1 MKSIQRY
8 GFLIPLVILL
18 YGCTA
23 QLPEPAPTSTP
34 NIRRPTNPAQSTNP
48 TLPTTSPSQT
58 APLQTPDPFPDPV
71 IAAVGKEEVVFDW
84 TTDRCEP
91 ENLPDLPTR
100 AFRDA
105 EGQVNMII
113 SHYVNYRAVGPDLNN
128 LTMDCDP
135 LLKSTK
141 NADPTAFSDWE
152 WIGSTYTEDGQTI
165 YALIHNEYQG
175 HTHPGQCPQ
184 GEYFPCWYNTV
195 SIVKSTD
202 AGRTFSHIAE
212 PPEHLVATLPYPY
225 IAGEGPNGIRAP
237 SNILKGEDG
246 FYYSYLAAATEY
258 PQSQWVCLMRT
269 DDLEDPKAWRFWDGE
284 GFDGQFI
291 DPYVDKGEDHKCPP
305 LEWDNIGA
313 SLNDSITYN
322 TYLDQYVLIGI
333 SADQIE
339 NREVWGV
346 YYAFSDDLV
355 HWSRRKLLLELPLPW
370 TVEHHTHTS
379 HLYPSLLDPDSE
391 SRNFSTTDKTAYLY
405 ITRQNFGQ
413 GSLDRDLIRFPV
425 EFFPSKEEIIL
436 PSTPAADEG
445 LEVLTL
451 SILKQEFTVPA
462 NTPLELT
469 LAWEAK
475 TAEHVA
481 DFLADGQLE
490 IILDGE
496 ILPLPMDFWGEIKS
510 SGDRFSSQW
519 LYPVGVLDPGIHT
532 VSITISSSVAINDGL
547 GNMYQGRFFE
557 NTLRIIVE

>member
-1 MKSIQRY
+1 MRMRPICSI
-8 GFLIPLVILL
+8 FLQMTLL
-18 YGCTA
+18 SAACN
-23 QLPEPAPTSTP
+23 L
-34 NIRRPTNPAQSTNP
+34 TNPPASEASEAPELPPPSATHADPP
-48 TLPTTSPSQT
+48 TPSE
-58 APLQTPDPFPDPV
+58 TPDPFPDPV
-71 IAAVGKEEVVFDW
+71 IATVGEEEVVFDW

-113 SHYVNYRAVGPDLNN
+113 SHYVNYRAVGPDLDH

-135 LLKSTK
+135 LMHSTK

-165 YALIHNEYQG
+165 YALVHNEYQG
-175 HTHPGQCPQ
+175 HTHAGQCPQ

-202 AGRTFSHIAE
+202 AGRTFSHVAE

-291 DPYVDKGEDHKCPP
+291 DPYVDEGEDHRCPP

-333 SADQIE
+333 SADRID

-425 EFFPSKEEIIL
+425 EFFPAEE
-436 PSTPAADEG
+436 D
-445 LEVLTL
+445 
-451 SILKQEFTVPA
+451 VPA
-462 NTPLELT
+462 LLPTQEEALRVEGQDLFEPAVGDWDSVDPADQSRQT
-469 LAWEAK
+469 LAIEKTEAGDYRI
-475 TAEHVA
+475 TLV
-481 DFLADGQLE
+481 DDGSSFC
-490 IILDGE
+490 GE
-496 ILPLPMDFWGEIKS
+496 DSNGNL
-510 SGDRFSSQW
+510 
-519 LYPVGVLDPGIHT
+519 VGVELSGSGVPDSNIL
-532 VSITISSSVAINDGL
+532 TIDNAAFTCLTSPRQAAGSVTFLLTYNASSDTLEDGFGAIWRRAND
-547 GNMYQGRFFE
+547 
-557 NTLRIIVE
+557 